1 VVPVKSSEFAGLSA
15 FDSRRIF
22 LALQTSAL
30 HRILPVTQSGAVA
43 QPHSDHPP
51 HGRYGRR
58 VLGRFAL
65 SGTEAIPRRQPSES
79 DGRPQFWNLD
89 RVWRTTVNGLDAN
102 RIGMTFSFLFSLF
115 SFLFGPAALTF
126 LATLQRRRTKSRY
139 RNTLL
144 GTLAVTGLVEIG
156 DSAISDSGFRPR
168 RGPA

>member
-115 SFLFGPAALTF
+115 SLDP
-126 LATLQRRRTKSRY
+126 LQRRRTKSRY
-139 RNTLL
+139 RNALL